1 MADTGEILPV
11 GTFKASVVC
20 DMMGTRRQNVQ
31 KGELKMSKYYIVRIR
46 EQAEEFVK
54 QSKVAVGWSDVDFT
68 KFKGDGDGLAEAVKK
83 CYYSDSDVSPYL
95 LGRKRSEVKRFINIK
110 KGDIIIVPGYKSFYL
125 GETTDEF
132 IYDESK
138 KNIDLANQLKVNFKK
153 DREGEPIPFER
164 KGKNTALMTKLRA
177 RGFTVLEVRNDQDSD
192 LTKYI
197 DELMREEQDISDAAK
212 INKKEQEERKR
223 FKIDLKNALSNYSRT
238 SFQAGGIGFEDL
250 IKNLMECDGYEVK
263 RLDKAV
269 GGSGKADADIQAVK
283 KSLLVDG
290 FSTAVYIQAKHYS
303 GESENGIDQIIE
315 FKKKVNENFEDF
327 DIGVKSENI
336 QYALISS
343 GEFDRKVR
351 EKADINNIVLI
362 DGDKLAEILFDKID
376 KLPEEIRYQLGFIK
390 KYEHI

>member
-212 INKKEQEERKR
+212 ICKKSSSN
-223 FKIDLKNALSNYSRT
+223 DLKFNRMS
-238 SFQAGGIGFEDL
+238 
-250 IKNLMECDGYEVK
+250 
-263 RLDKAV
+263 
-269 GGSGKADADIQAVK
+269 
-283 KSLLVDG
+283 
-290 FSTAVYIQAKHYS
+290 YI
-303 GESENGIDQIIE
+303 
-315 FKKKVNENFEDF
+315 
-327 DIGVKSENI
+327 
-336 QYALISS
+336 
-343 GEFDRKVR
+343 
-351 EKADINNIVLI
+351 
-362 DGDKLAEILFDKID
+362 
-376 KLPEEIRYQLGFIK
+376 
-390 KYEHI
+390 